1 MYASYDVLGFALKAV
16 FRWQRTILCFRS
28 HDERFFWI
36 PQMPEYTP
44 ERHQE
49 LAQRRGTKNE
59 SRQVLLPSPSLP
71 YQDQG
76 NVTGV
81 RRLPMQARRCA
92 KASQSNATAC
102 SAGSTEAHGDL
113 GKSPPL
119 RMVATPPALERS
131 EVIRNCSRLA
141 MT

>member
-49 LAQRRGTKNE
+49 LAQQRGTKKC
-59 SRQVLLPSPSLP
+59 L
-71 YQDQG
+71 
-76 NVTGV
+76 
-81 RRLPMQARRCA
+81 C
-92 KASQSNATAC
+92 TAGAAC
-102 SAGSTEAHGDL
+102 RGI
-113 GKSPPL
+113 
-119 RMVATPPALERS
+119 AL
-131 EVIRNCSRLA
+131 
-141 MT
+141 